1 MRSDS
6 TSQVTFRLRPSAAA
20 RELKAL
26 TRVRSPSAE
35 ATMRSNNLG
44 GQGPGP
50 DLCLSEPGHEKC
62 GFYDLNVTHPYH
74 EKMGASLHSSM
85 PAALAD
91 ACRIPSGASLRQFS
105 AMS

>member
-1 MRSDS
+1 MPDEIRLDFSD
-6 TSQVTFRLRPSAAA
+6 
-20 RELKAL
+20 
-26 TRVRSPSAE
+26 
-35 ATMRSNNLG
+35 ATLRSNNLG

-50 DLCLSEPGHEKC
+50 ELCASEPENKRC
-62 GFYDLNVTHPYH
+62 GFYDLNTTHPYY

-105 AMS
+105 AMSRMERPRRDSAVWWTSSSPP